1 MVQDREEAHYH
12 RIDCTMGDNLW
23 SKTGKKLTIIELT
36 VPWETI
42 CGPRQGRSSLS
53 SN

>member
-1 MVQDREEAHYH
+1 M
-12 RIDCTMGDNLW
+12 W

-42 CGPRQGRSSLS
+42 CEEAYEKKMNEMTVFVHNLKILT
-53 SN
+53 